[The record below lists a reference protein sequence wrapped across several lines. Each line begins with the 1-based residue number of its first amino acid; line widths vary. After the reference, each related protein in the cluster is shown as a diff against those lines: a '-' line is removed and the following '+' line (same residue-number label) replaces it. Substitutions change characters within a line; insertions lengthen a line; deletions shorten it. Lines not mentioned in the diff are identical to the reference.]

1 MNILAIDTCTDIA
14 SVTLFKSGEF
24 TSRVLSGVEK
34 TSGHILKLCDEVF
47 KESKTQLK
55 EVDLISYSKGPG
67 SFTGVRMCIGVVQG
81 LSLSVQIPTMSF
93 TTLELIGFRASQ
105 LTKSKKI
112 AVALDARMGEVYWAT
127 YVDGLID
134 NMKICNPQEVDDLG
148 TSFLGVGSGWKTY
161 SEVLK
166 KTSNI
171 SKIDLS
177 IKPESSALIELSL
190 QGMNEGF
197 EGTLDLPQ
205 PIYLRNNVA
214 EKSLK

>member
-1 MNILAIDTCTDIA
+1 LNILAIDTCTDIA

-81 LSLSVQIPTMSF
+81 LSLSMQIPTMSF
-93 TTLELIGFRASQ
+93 TTLELIGLRASQ

-127 YVDGLID
+127 YVDGFID
-134 NMKICNPQEVDDLG
+134 NMKICNPQEVDVLG
-148 TSFLGVGSGWKTY
+148 SSFLGVGSGWKTY

-190 QGMNEGF
+190 QAMNEGF

>member
-47 KESKTQLK
+47 IESKTQLK

-81 LSLSVQIPTMSF
+81 LSLSMQIPTMSF
-93 TTLELIGFRASQ
+93 TTLELIGFKASQ

-166 KTSNI
+166 KTSNV

-190 QGMNEGF
+190 QAMNEGF

>member
-81 LSLSVQIPTMSF
+81 LSLSMQIPTMGF
-93 TTLELIGFRASQ
+93 TTLELIGFKASQ

-166 KTSNI
+166 KTSNV

-190 QGMNEGF
+190 QAMN
-197 EGTLDLPQ
+197 
-205 PIYLRNNVA
+205 
-214 EKSLK
+214 

>member
-24 TSRVLSGVEK
+24 TSRVMSGVEK

-81 LSLSVQIPTMSF
+81 LSLSMQIPTMSF
-93 TTLELIGFRASQ
+93 TTLELMGFRATQ
-105 LTKSKKI
+105 ITKSKKI

-134 NMKICNPQEVDDLG
+134 NMKICDPQEVDDLG
-148 TSFLGVGSGWKTY
+148 PSFVGAGSGWKTY
-161 SEVLK
+161 SEELK
-166 KTSNI
+166 IASNI
-171 SKIDLS
+171 NKVDLS

-190 QGMNEGF
+190 QAMNEGF
-197 EGTLDLPQ
+197 EGTLELPQ

>member
-47 KESKTQLK
+47 IDSKTQLK

-81 LSLSVQIPTMSF
+81 LSLSMQIPTMSF

-127 YVDGLID
+127 YVDGFID
-134 NMKICNPQEVDDLG
+134 NMKICNPQEVDVLG
-148 TSFLGVGSGWKTY
+148 SSFLGVGSGWETY
-161 SEVLK
+161 SEALK

-177 IKPESSALIELSL
+177 IKPESLALIELSL
-190 QGMNEGF
+190 QAMNEGL

>member
-14 SVTLFKSGEF
+14 SVTLYKSGEF

-47 KESKTQLK
+47 IESNTQLN
-55 EVDLISYSKGPG
+55 EVGLISYSKGPG

-81 LSLSVQIPTMSF
+81 LSLSMQIPTMGF
-93 TTLELIGFRASQ
+93 TTLELIGFRAMQ
-105 LTKSKKI
+105 ITKSKKI

-134 NMKICNPQEVDDLG
+134 NMKICNPQEIDDLDS
-148 TSFLGVGSGWKTY
+148 SFVGVGSGWKTY
-161 SEVLK
+161 SETLK

-171 SKIDLS
+171 NKVDLS
-177 IKPESSALIELSL
+177 IKPESSALTELSL
-190 QGMNEGF
+190 QAMNEGL
-197 EGTLDLPQ
+197 EGTLNLPQ
-205 PIYLRNNVA
+205 PIYLRNKVA

>member
-34 TSGHILKLCDEVF
+34 TSGHILKLCDEGF
-47 KESKTQLK
+47 IESKTQLK

-134 NMKICNPQEVDDLG
+134 NMKICDPQEVDDLG
-148 TSFLGVGSGWKTY
+148 PSFVGVGSGWKTY
-161 SEVLK
+161 SEALK
-166 KTSNI
+166 IASNI
-171 SKIDLS
+171 NKVDLS

-190 QGMNEGF
+190 QAMNEGF

>member
-1 MNILAIDTCTDIA
+1 LNILAIDTCTEIA
-14 SVTLFKSGEF
+14 SVTLFKSGAF

-34 TSGHILKLCDEVF
+34 TSGNILKLCDEVF

-67 SFTGVRMCIGVVQG
+67 SFTGVRMSIGVVQG
-81 LSLSVQIPTMSF
+81 LSLSMQIPTMGF

-105 LTKSKKI
+105 ITKSKKI

-134 NMKICNPQEVDDLG
+134 NMKICDPQEVDDLG
-148 TSFLGVGSGWKTY
+148 SSFVGVGSGWKTY
-161 SEVLK
+161 NKSLK

-171 SKIDLS
+171 NEVDLS

-190 QGMNEGF
+190 LAMNEGL
-197 EGTLDLPQ
+197 EGSLDLPQ

>member
-24 TSRVLSGVEK
+24 TSRMLSGVEK

-105 LTKSKKI
+105 LKKSKKI

-190 QGMNEGF
+190 QAMNEGF

>member
-47 KESKTQLK
+47 VESKTQLK

-81 LSLSVQIPTMSF
+81 LSLSMQIPTMSF

-148 TSFLGVGSGWKTY
+148 TSYLGVGSGWKTY

-166 KTSNI
+166 KTSNV

-190 QGMNEGF
+190 QAMNEGF

>member
-24 TSRVLSGVEK
+24 TSRVLSGVDK
-34 TSGHILKLCDEVF
+34 TSGHILKLCDEVC

-166 KTSNI
+166 KTSNV

-190 QGMNEGF
+190 QAMNEGF

>member
-190 QGMNEGF
+190 QAMNEGF

>member
-34 TSGHILKLCDEVF
+34 TSGHILKLCNEVF
-47 KESKTQLK
+47 IESKTQLK

-81 LSLSVQIPTMSF
+81 LSLSMQIPTMGF
-93 TTLELIGFRASQ
+93 TTLELIGFKASQ

-134 NMKICNPQEVDDLG
+134 NMKICNPQEVDVLG
-148 TSFLGVGSGWKTY
+148 SSFLGVGSGWKTY

>member
-47 KESKTQLK
+47 IESKTQLK

-81 LSLSVQIPTMSF
+81 LSLSMQIPTMSF

-166 KTSNI
+166 KTSNL

-190 QGMNEGF
+190 QAMNEGF

>member
-105 LTKSKKI
+105 LKKSKKI

-134 NMKICNPQEVDDLG
+134 NMKICKPQEVNDLG
-148 TSFLGVGSGWKTY
+148 SSFLGVGSGWKTY

-190 QGMNEGF
+190 QAMNEGF

>member
-1 MNILAIDTCTDIA
+1 MNILAIDTCTEIA
-14 SVTLFKSGEF
+14 SVTLYKSGEF

-47 KESKTQLK
+47 KESNAQLK

-81 LSLSVQIPTMSF
+81 LSLSMQIPTMSF
-93 TTLELIGFRASQ
+93 TTLELIGFRTSQ

-197 EGTLDLPQ
+197 EGSLDLAQ

>member
-1 MNILAIDTCTDIA
+1 LNILAIDTCTDIA

-47 KESKTQLK
+47 IESKTQLK

-67 SFTGVRMCIGVVQG
+67 SFTGVRMCISVVQG
-81 LSLSVQIPTMSF
+81 LSLSMQIPTMSF

-166 KTSNI
+166 KTSNL

-190 QGMNEGF
+190 QAMNEGF

>member
-1 MNILAIDTCTDIA
+1 LNILAIDTCTDIA

-47 KESKTQLK
+47 IESKTQLK

-81 LSLSVQIPTMSF
+81 LSLSMQIPTMGF
-93 TTLELIGFRASQ
+93 TTLELIGFKASQ

-166 KTSNI
+166 KTSNV

-190 QGMNEGF
+190 QAMNEGF

>member
-1 MNILAIDTCTDIA
+1 LNILAIDTCTDIA

-24 TSRVLSGVEK
+24 TSKVMSGVEK

-47 KESKTQLK
+47 KESNAQLK

-81 LSLSVQIPTMSF
+81 FSLSMQIPTMSF
-93 TTLELIGFRASQ
+93 TTLELIGFRATQ
-105 LTKSKKI
+105 FTKSKKI

-134 NMKICNPQEVDDLG
+134 NMKICDPQEVDDLG
-148 TSFLGVGSGWKTY
+148 PSFVGVGSGWKTY
-161 SEVLK
+161 SEALK
-166 KTSNI
+166 IASNI
-171 SKIDLS
+171 NKVDLS

-190 QGMNEGF
+190 QAMNEGF
-197 EGTLDLPQ
+197 VGTLDLPQ

>member
-81 LSLSVQIPTMSF
+81 LSLSMQIPTMSF

-190 QGMNEGF
+190 QAMNEGF
-197 EGTLDLPQ
+197 EGTLDLPE

>member
-1 MNILAIDTCTDIA
+1 LNILAIDTCTDIA

-47 KESKTQLK
+47 IESKTQLK

-81 LSLSVQIPTMSF
+81 LSLSMQIPTMSF

-134 NMKICNPQEVDDLG
+134 NMKICNPQEVDYLG

-161 SEVLK
+161 NEALK

-190 QGMNEGF
+190 QAMNEGF

>member
-1 MNILAIDTCTDIA
+1 LNILAIDTCTDIA

-47 KESKTQLK
+47 LESKTQLK

-166 KTSNI
+166 KTSNV

-190 QGMNEGF
+190 QAMNEGF

>member
-1 MNILAIDTCTDIA
+1 LNILAIDTCTDIA

-34 TSGHILKLCDEVF
+34 TSGHILKLCNEVF
-47 KESKTQLK
+47 IESKTQLK

-81 LSLSVQIPTMSF
+81 LSLSMQIPTMGF
-93 TTLELIGFRASQ
+93 TTLELIGFKASQ

-134 NMKICNPQEVDDLG
+134 NMKICNPQEVDVLG
-148 TSFLGVGSGWKTY
+148 SSFLGVGSGWKTY

-197 EGTLDLPQ
+197 EGTLDLAQ

>member
-1 MNILAIDTCTDIA
+1 LNILAIDTCTDIA

-166 KTSNI
+166 KTSNV

-190 QGMNEGF
+190 QAMNEGF

>member
-34 TSGHILKLCDEVF
+34 SSGHILKLCDEVF

-105 LTKSKKI
+105 LKKSKKI

-148 TSFLGVGSGWKTY
+148 TSFLGVGSGWTTY

-166 KTSNI
+166 KTSNV

-190 QGMNEGF
+190 QAMNEGF

>member
-47 KESKTQLK
+47 IESKTQLK

-81 LSLSVQIPTMSF
+81 LSLSMQIPTMSF

-190 QGMNEGF
+190 QAMNEGF

>member
-1 MNILAIDTCTDIA
+1 LNILAIDTCTDIA
-14 SVTLFKSGEF
+14 SVTLYKSGEF

-47 KESKTQLK
+47 KESKTHLN
-55 EVDLISYSKGPG
+55 ELDLISYSKGPG

-81 LSLSVQIPTMSF
+81 LSLSMPIPTMSF
-93 TTLELIGFRASQ
+93 TTLELIGFRATQ
-105 LTKSKKI
+105 ITKSKKI

-134 NMKICNPQEVDDLG
+134 NMKICNPKEVDGLDP
-148 TSFLGVGSGWKTY
+148 SFVGVGSGWKIY
-161 SEVLK
+161 SEALK
-166 KTSNI
+166 IASNI
-171 SKIDLS
+171 TEMDLS
-177 IKPESSALIELSL
+177 IRPESSALIELSL
-190 QGMNEGF
+190 QAMNEGL
-197 EGTLDLPQ
+197 EGTLHLPQ

>member
-14 SVTLFKSGEF
+14 SVTLHKSGEF
-24 TSRVLSGVEK
+24 TSRALSGVEK

-47 KESKTQLK
+47 KESNAQLK

-67 SFTGVRMCIGVVQG
+67 SFTGFRMCIGVVQG
-81 LSLSVQIPTMSF
+81 LSLSMQIPTMGF
-93 TTLELIGFRASQ
+93 TTLELIGFRATQ

-112 AVALDARMGEVYWAT
+112 AIALDARMGEVYWAT

-148 TSFLGVGSGWKTY
+148 PSFVGVGSGWKTY

-177 IKPESSALIELSL
+177 IKPESLALIELSL
-190 QGMNEGF
+190 QAMNEGL
-197 EGTLDLPQ
+197 EGTLNLPQ
-205 PIYLRNNVA
+205 PIYLRNKVA

>member
-81 LSLSVQIPTMSF
+81 LSLSMQIPTMGF
-93 TTLELIGFRASQ
+93 TTLELIGFRAMQ
-105 LTKSKKI
+105 ITKSKKI

-134 NMKICNPQEVDDLG
+134 NTKICNPQEVDDLD
-148 TSFLGVGSGWKTY
+148 SRFVGVGSGWKGY
-161 SEVLK
+161 SEALK
-166 KTSNI
+166 IASNI
-171 SKIDLS
+171 NKVDLS

-190 QGMNEGF
+190 QAMNEGF

>member
-47 KESKTQLK
+47 KESNTQLK

-127 YVDGLID
+127 YVDDLID

-190 QGMNEGF
+190 QAMNEGF